1 MMMYNI
7 VDTLIL
13 GRTTIYVKLKNMQ
26 ALKLRDEKVLVGMAD
41 R

>member
-1 MMMYNI
+1 MMMYDI

-26 ALKLRDEKVLVGMAD
+26 TTKLMDEKVLVGMEG